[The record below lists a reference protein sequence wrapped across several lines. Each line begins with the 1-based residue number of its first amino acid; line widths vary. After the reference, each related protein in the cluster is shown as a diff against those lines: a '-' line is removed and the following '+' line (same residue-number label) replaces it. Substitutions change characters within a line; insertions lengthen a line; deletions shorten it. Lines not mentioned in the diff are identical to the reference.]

1 MRYLVFLALI
11 FSLDT
16 SAKGSHSL
24 ILQGIKPHSITI
36 IGETHKRPESFQ
48 FFQSIISDYRQQ
60 HSCLTVALEIASNQ
74 QSTIDQLV
82 QDQAKVADIE
92 IAPPIDHPDFR
103 VLIENLAELQRQN
116 DCVKLIAID
125 ADIKLGIHR
134 DAWMAKELASQ
145 VGKSP
150 ILVLLGS
157 LHTSKLVEWNSDL
170 TRKFAY
176 VAELLTNEGYTV
188 RTYPQ
193 IWKDRECNTHY
204 RFIKADEP
212 EATELV
218 VDDLFGILNA
228 VKPNSVQ
235 TVVDGVILWGCNE
248 KEV

>member
-1 MRYLVFLALI
+1 MRYLIFLALL
-11 FSLDT
+11 FGLDT
-16 SAKGSHSL
+16 SAKGTHGF
-24 ILQGIKPHSITI
+24 ILQGIKPDSITI

-48 FFQSIISDYRQQ
+48 FFQSIVTDYRQQ
-60 HSCLTVALEIASNQ
+60 HDCLIVALEIASNQ

-116 DCVKLIAID
+116 DCFKLIAID
-125 ADIKLGIHR
+125 ADIKLETDR
-134 DAWMAKELASQ
+134 DTWMAKELANQ

-150 ILVLLGS
+150 ILALLGS
-157 LHTSKLVEWNSDL
+157 LHTLKLVEWNSDL

-212 EATELV
+212 EATGLV
-218 VDDLFGILNA
+218 VDDLFSILNA
-228 VKPNSVQ
+228 TKPDSVQ
-235 TVVDGVILWGCNE
+235 SVVDGVVLWGCG
-248 KEV
+248 